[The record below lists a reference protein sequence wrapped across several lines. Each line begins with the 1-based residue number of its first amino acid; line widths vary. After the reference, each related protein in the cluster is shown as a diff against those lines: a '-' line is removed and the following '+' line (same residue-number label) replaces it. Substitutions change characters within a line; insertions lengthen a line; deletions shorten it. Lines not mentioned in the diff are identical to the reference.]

1 MDFERYSPGAI
12 KAIMLGQAESRCLG
26 WNFHGTEQILVGL
39 IAEDKGIAA
48 RALRALGGNLEDAKV
63 TVEEIIGRG
72 SDMPEIEIP
81 FTARAKRAIELSFNE
96 ADRADQ
102 SIVDTE
108 HLLLALICE
117 GESVACEV
125 LRRLKVDLGHIRP
138 MVQQVLLRLQ
148 ELCTAKALK
157 AIASAEEEPGHV
169 ICAENLLIG
178 LMSDESC
185 IAAKAIRL
193 SQLRLATVRNVVRDM
208 HKGIPLE
215 PNLEVIL
222 KRAYAEGCALNN
234 DYIGTGH
241 LLLALL
247 SDSKAVAVLEQLTV
261 DPKVVRS
268 KLLRLLDGWQD

>member
-1 MDFERYSPGAI
+1 MDFERYSEGAI
-12 KAIMLGQAESRCLG
+12 KAIMLAQEESRRLS
-26 WNFHGTEQILVGL
+26 WNFCGTEQILVGL

-48 RALRALGGNLEDAKV
+48 RALRALGVNLEDARV
-63 TVEEIIGRG
+63 IVEEIIGRG

-108 HLLLALICE
+108 HLLLGLICE
-117 GESVACEV
+117 GEGVACEV

-157 AIASAEEEPGHV
+157 AIASAQEEPGHV

-185 IAAKAIRL
+185 IAAKAL
-193 SQLRLATVRNVVRDM
+193 KLCQLKLPTVRNVVRDL

-215 PNLEVIL
+215 PNL
-222 KRAYAEGCALNN
+222 RGNF
-234 DYIGTGH
+234 GT
-241 LLLALL
+241 
-247 SDSKAVAVLEQLTV
+247 
-261 DPKVVRS
+261 
-268 KLLRLLDGWQD
+268 RLCGSLCTK